1 MKVLYAEDERQLS
14 MAVTEILKLEGY
26 EVDSVYDGREALDM
40 LTANYYDAAIL
51 DIMMP
56 KMDGME
62 VLKSLRQSEN
72 YVPVLM
78 LTAKSAIDDR
88 IDGLSLGAD
97 DYLSKPFAMKELI
110 ARLNSMV
117 RRTIS
122 YKHKVLKYSNITL
135 DCDTSELKT
144 DSGSLRLST
153 KESELL
159 TLFIKQNTPFSA
171 EKINE
176 LLWNKEKNESTVVL
190 YISYLRN
197 KLTQIHSN
205 VNIFQNDEGY
215 VMEDT
220 D

>member
-1 MKVLYAEDERQLS
+1 MKILYAEDEKQLS

-26 EVDSVYDGREALDM
+26 EVDAVYDGQEAWDM
-40 LTANYYDAAIL
+40 LRTNYYDAAVL

-62 VLKSLRQSEN
+62 VLSKLRASEN

-78 LTAKSAIDDR
+78 LTAKSAIDDK

-97 DYLSKPFAMKELI
+97 DYLSKPFAMKEMI
-110 ARLNSMV
+110 ARLNSMI
-117 RRTIS
+117 RRTMS
-122 YKHKVLKYSNITL
+122 YKHKVLKHSNITL

-144 DSGSLRLST
+144 EDGSLRLST

-159 TLFIKQNTPFSA
+159 ALFIKQNKPFSA

-176 LLWNKEKNESTVVL
+176 LLWNKQQSESTVVL

-197 KLTQIHSN
+197 KLSQIHSL
-205 VNIFQNDEGY
+205 VNIFQTDDGY
-215 VMEDT
+215 AMEAT